1 MVRSAPTVIE
11 NGDWGLAQPME
22 CGAVDDWMGVAD
34 SRNELGGPLP
44 AVVIISFSLGGYS
57 TGQYSTAPRGT
68 NRRLRTDRYDISADV
83 DAAGPVPKPR
93 TRSGRESSSQISR
106 RWYGFRGSDHVQITS
121 TSTMNCTIRLSDRIS
136 LLSIYSLI
144 IVYYIS
150 LYSR

>member
-1 MVRSAPTVIE
+1 MGIGVLHSQWNAAQSMIGWEWLTAEMSWAAP
-11 NGDWGLAQPME
+11 L
-22 CGAVDDWMGVAD
+22 
-34 SRNELGGPLP
+34 S
-44 AVVIISFSLGGYS
+44 AVVIFSFSLGGYS

-106 RWYGFRGSDHVQITS
+106 RWCGFRGSDHVQITS